1 LTLLVDETGSLN
13 RQHASQAVGFVAVI
27 IGASALIGLWAG
39 LPLLSSWGSAFPTM
53 RPLAALCL
61 ATLGLALVH
70 PGKDSRF
77 AFAVGFAVAALAAV
91 GLGLVALAI
100 LFNVD
105 LGIIDRWLA
114 PWATVPGL
122 GAAAFQIASAG
133 TVAFGLA
140 GGSPA
145 LSRFERRRF
154 DATALAGVVG
164 AIVVFALLGYLT
176 GVDTL
181 YDSVSVNSPPLPTAV
196 ARHVSAMV
204 RGGAQSGS
212 VGKRP

>member
-1 LTLLVDETGSLN
+1 
-13 RQHASQAVGFVAVI
+13 
-27 IGASALIGLWAG
+27 
-39 LPLLSSWGSAFPTM
+39 M

-77 AFAVGFAVAALAAV
+77 ASAVGFAVAALAAV